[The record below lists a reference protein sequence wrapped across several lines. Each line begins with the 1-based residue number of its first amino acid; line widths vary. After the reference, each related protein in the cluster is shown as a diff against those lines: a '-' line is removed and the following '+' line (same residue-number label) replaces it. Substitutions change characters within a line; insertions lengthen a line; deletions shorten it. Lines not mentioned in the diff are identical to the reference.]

1 MPYVP
6 KNTEQ
11 SSKWAMTNF
20 REWFDSYNERNAE
33 NTCCH
38 EEVLSPSGPSD
49 VLCKWLCDTVGLLY
63 VYSEKSSKN
72 RQGGLYQAKMDHK
85 TVTIV
90 AKPEVKE
97 CCPVYLLDL
106 YISKLPKGVVDNDLF
121 YCKPMASAR
130 LDDSCPW
137 YFNVPI
143 GKNTL
148 SKMVADMCAEAG
160 FKWEKDEL

>member
-1 MPYVP
+1 MYF
-6 KNTEQ
+6 
-11 SSKWAMTNF
+11 S
-20 REWFDSYNERNAE
+20 
-33 NTCCH
+33 TCMWESLFVSVEHRCLTH
-38 EEVLSPSGPSD
+38 SQFTRLHKPD
-49 VLCKWLCDTVGLLY
+49 RY
-63 VYSEKSSKN
+63 VYSEKSLKN

-97 CCPVYLLDL
+97 RCPVYLLDL

>member
-1 MPYVP
+1 MNSVSP
-6 KNTEQ
+6 K
-11 SSKWAMTNF
+11 
-20 REWFDSYNERNAE
+20 
-33 NTCCH
+33 
-38 EEVLSPSGPSD
+38 
-49 VLCKWLCDTVGLLY
+49 GLLRCVFFYVGKSFCLRGGEEHRCLTLSQFTRLHKPDRY

-72 RQGGLYQAKMDHK
+72 IGKEAY
-85 TVTIV
+85 I
-90 AKPEVKE
+90 KPKWITKQLQLLPILRLKNAVQF
-97 CCPVYLLDL
+97 YLLDL
-106 YISKLPKGVVDNDLF
+106 YISKLPKGAVENDLF
-121 YCKPMASAR
+121 YCKPMASPP